1 MYNFIRSCYD
11 DFMTGDAVDSE
22 EAKRKQRSWNMSR
35 VRSKDTGV
43 EKRVRSWLWREGF
56 RFRKNVKQLPG
67 CPDIVLPKYKAVID
81 VRGCFWHRHPNCP
94 IATMPKSNSA
104 FWWKKF
110 NRNVNRDLE
119 TEKALAALGWR
130 VIVVWECELENDV
143 CSATFERLR
152 DALLNYDDRTAQYE
166 PVMGVAEEMSGYD
179 VNEGEIKMKTIVS
192 ACVGMMGVVAQ
203 GAEVYAYAGC
213 TVDAKKEGIHVLKV
227 NTETGAIQPA
237 WVLSGV
243 EGTTY
248 FALNKAKTFL
258 YTAHTDANLPKGKN
272 GTIACYKIAGE
283 KLVLVNQVALG
294 CGSPCHVS
302 LDKEEKAVVWAD
314 YGSAISGVCEI
325 QDDGLLATKTPVTIQ
340 HVGSGPDKSRQEKA
354 HAHCAM
360 LTPDNRYV
368 FFVDLGMDQVRFY
381 DFAKRSEGL
390 REVEALRI
398 TTAPGAGPRHVTFH
412 PNGKWLFL
420 LNELNNT
427 ISTYS
432 YTCEGTKHICTLST
446 IPSDFKEF
454 SKASAIKI
462 TADGKMIFAGN
473 RGHDSIAAFAV
484 DEKTG
489 KLAFMTRSMLKG
501 KFPRDFTLMPGEKFM
516 LVGHETSNEIY
527 SYALDRATG
536 SLTPVSGPILAHKPL
551 CFVFGTLL

>member
-1 MYNFIRSCYD
+1 
-11 DFMTGDAVDSE
+11 VKSE
-22 EAKRKQRSWNMSR
+22 KFKIE
-35 VRSKDTGV
+35 
-43 EKRVRSWLWREGF
+43 REEE
-56 RFRKNVKQLPG
+56 Q
-67 CPDIVLPKYKAVID
+67 
-81 VRGCFWHRHPNCP
+81 
-94 IATMPKSNSA
+94 MKS
-104 FWWKKF
+104 
-110 NRNVNRDLE
+110 
-119 TEKALAALGWR
+119 
-130 VIVVWECELENDV
+130 
-143 CSATFERLR
+143 
-152 DALLNYDDRTAQYE
+152 
-166 PVMGVAEEMSGYD
+166 
-179 VNEGEIKMKTIVS
+179 IVS
-192 ACVGMMGVVAQ
+192 ACVGMMGFVAQ

-258 YTAHTDANLPKGKN
+258 YTAHTDAALPRGKN
-272 GTIACYKIAGE
+272 GTIACYKIEGE

-294 CGSPCHVS
+294 CGAPCHVS

-314 YGSAISGVCEI
+314 YGSAISGVCEL
-325 QDDGLLATKTPVTIQ
+325 QADGLLATKMPVAIQ

-360 LTPDNRYV
+360 LTPDNRFV

-381 DFAKRSEGL
+381 DFVQRKEGL

-432 YTCEGTKHICTLST
+432 YTGEGTKHICTLST
-446 IPSDFKEF
+446 IPDGFTSF
-454 SKASAIKI
+454 SKASAVKI
-462 TADGKMIFAGN
+462 TADGKMVFAGN
-473 RGHDSIAAFAV
+473 RGHDSIAAFSV

-489 KLAFMTRSMLKG
+489 ALTLLTRSLLKG

-516 LVGHETSNEIY
+516 LVGHESSNEIY

-536 SLTPVSGPILAHKPL
+536 ALTPVFGPINAHKPL
-551 CFVFGTLL
+551 CFVFGAQL